1 MSLLDA
7 CEKITE
13 KITEKYLINHSWNRV
28 HKNDAE
34 NDAENTEDLHVYYMM
49 SLSKFGGLYVFFYN
63 LNNKEFSDVTC
74 NFKTKMLTVNDLEF
88 YITSKT
94 SK

>member
-13 KITEKYLINHSWNRV
+13 KITEKYLINHSWNRL
-28 HKNDAE
+28 HN
-34 NDAENTEDLHVYYMM
+34 NDAENTEDMCVYYMM
-49 SLSKFGGLYVFFYN
+49 SLSKFGGLLPVFFYN
-63 LNNKEFSDVTC
+63 LNNKEFSDITC